1 MNFLICGLGSIGYRH
16 LKILRQL
23 GDVGIWAYSTGKS
36 TIVQKDRDE
45 NPPDR
50 IFKDLETALE
60 AKPDA
65 ALITNPTFLHLTV
78 AKSIAEKGIP
88 LFIDKPLDSNLSKVE
103 EFRQVVEA
111 NQVPILVGY
120 NLMFHPAMLKIQ
132 ELLENQTI
140 GGVIAANA
148 HWGEYLPDWHPWE
161 DYKTAYAARSDM
173 GGGVVLT
180 MCHELNYL
188 TFLFGKAIQCKA
200 LEFKK
205 RTLDITAE
213 EGINILL
220 EHETGVHSNVHLNY
234 VQKPDRR
241 SLDII
246 GEKGSLYWEPD
257 KNEIIFDDGKNKEI
271 YTFGNNRMGTPYE
284 QSFYNQMEHFVAM
297 VQKKVKPKVPLT
309 KGIEDLELCTTI
321 LKEIGR

>member
-1 MNFLICGLGSIGYRH
+1 MQLIFLIVGLGSMGKRRIRNLNANEEKNIIGFDIRIDRRKEAEKKYNIQTIDDFKLLSQDDFDVLIISTSPEAHGDYIRFALNHKKHFFVEHPTSDDGYVDIFKHNH
-16 LKILRQL
+16 LDIVKAPSCTLLFYEPLKMVKKLLDEDAIGKILAFQYHM
-23 GDVGIWAYSTGKS
+23 G
-36 TIVQKDRDE
+36 Q
-45 NPPDR
+45 
-50 IFKDLETALE
+50 
-60 AKPDA
+60 
-65 ALITNPTFLHLTV
+65 
-78 AKSIAEKGIP
+78 
-88 LFIDKPLDSNLSKVE
+88 
-103 EFRQVVEA
+103 
-111 NQVPILVGY
+111 
-120 NLMFHPAMLKIQ
+120 
-132 ELLENQTI
+132 
-140 GGVIAANA
+140 
-148 HWGEYLPDWHPWE
+148 YLPDWHPWE
-161 DYKTAYAARSDM
+161 DYKKAYAARSEM

-205 RTLDITAE
+205 KTLNITAE

-246 GEKGSLYWEPD
+246 GEKGSLYWEPGN
-257 KNEIIFDDGKNKEI
+257 NEIIFDDGKNKEI
-271 YTFGNNRMGTPYE
+271 YTFENNRMGTPYE

-297 VQKKVKPKVPLT
+297 AQKKVKSKVPLT